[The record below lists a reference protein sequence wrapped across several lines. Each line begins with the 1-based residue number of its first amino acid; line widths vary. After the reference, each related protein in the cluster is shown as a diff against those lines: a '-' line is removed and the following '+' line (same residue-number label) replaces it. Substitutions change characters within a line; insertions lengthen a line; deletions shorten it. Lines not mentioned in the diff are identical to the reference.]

1 MSNWNAEYARA
12 VLERADRAGLSTA
25 ELAEELD
32 VSPRRIQWWR
42 ARLAKSPARSPKPP
56 KPPEFVEVAVAA
68 PTPERPF
75 VVRVGGARAVEV
87 WPGFDAAE
95 LERLLSVVVQPC

>member
-1 MSNWNAEYARA
+1 MSNWNEEYARA

-42 ARLAKSPARSPKPP
+42 ARLAKSAPRPP
-56 KPPEFVEVAVAA
+56 KPPAFVEVEVVTS
-68 PTPERPF
+68 TPERPF

-87 WPGFDAAE
+87 WPGFDADE
-95 LERLLSVVVQPC
+95 LERLLYAVERSC